1 MQVDLFKTIYDII
14 FLLTI
19 RDEEKKMEEK
29 HKIQFIEAD
38 ILEANLIYK
47 DQDDVQ
53 CVMLLTGL
61 TGIHSI
67 DDLHDKFAVSAVFE
81 VKFVDYSGEIVILE
95 CKKVQFSNIVGLSDQ
110 TSEQLSD
117 VSSDLESDEDLWN
130 ETEELIKDLIVVAIR
145 AELAKN

>member
-1 MQVDLFKTIYDII
+1 
-14 FLLTI
+14 
-19 RDEEKKMEEK
+19 MEEK

-53 CVMLLTGL
+53 FAMLLTGL
-61 TGIHSI
+61 TGTHSI
-67 DDLHDKFAVSAVFE
+67 GAGYDRFALSAVFE

-95 CKKVQFSNIVGLSDQ
+95 CKKVQFSNIVGEYL

-117 VSSDLESDEDLWN
+117 ISSDLDFDEDLWN
-130 ETEELIKDLIVVAIR
+130 ETEELIKDLTVVAIR
-145 AELAKN
+145 TELARN

>member
-1 MQVDLFKTIYDII
+1 
-14 FLLTI
+14 
-19 RDEEKKMEEK
+19 MEEK

-38 ILEANLIYK
+38 VLEANLIYK

-53 CVMLLTGL
+53 CAMLLTGL
-61 TGIHSI
+61 TGTHSI
-67 DDLHDKFAVSAVFE
+67 GAGYDKFAVSAVFE
-81 VKFVDYSGEIVILE
+81 VKFIEYSGEIDILE
-95 CKKVQFSNIVGLSDQ
+95 CRKVQFSNIVGFVHL

-117 VSSDLESDEDLWN
+117 ISADLDSDEDLWH

>member
-1 MQVDLFKTIYDII
+1 MQVDLFETIYDIMI
-14 FLLTI
+14 LVTI

-61 TGIHSI
+61 SGTHSI
-67 DDLHDKFAVSAVFE
+67 GARYDKFSLSAVFE

-95 CKKVQFSNIVGLSDQ
+95 CKKVQFSNIVGEYL

-117 VSSDLESDEDLWN
+117 ISSDLDSDEDLWN

>member
-1 MQVDLFKTIYDII
+1 
-14 FLLTI
+14 
-19 RDEEKKMEEK
+19 MEEK

-53 CVMLLTGL
+53 CAMLLTGL
-61 TGIHSI
+61 TGNHSI
-67 DDLHDKFAVSAVFE
+67 GAGYDKFAVSAVFE
-81 VKFVDYSGEIVILE
+81 VKFIEYSGEIDILE
-95 CKKVQFSNIVGLSDQ
+95 CRKVQFSNIVGFVHL

-117 VSSDLESDEDLWN
+117 ISADLDSDEDLWH

-145 AELAKN
+145 AELARN